1 VKVSEYRWIH
11 ANSIIPTNRSMDKF
25 AKRLEARD
33 VAGTSG
39 NSSADYLVRTTYR
52 SFPPVVPRVS
62 TPRGYEGSEGLG
74 RGRERERERGR
85 KAERPAG
92 RLKYKVAANCSSR
105 RIYGRRRIFADF
117 PRGFPP
123 RAPISRTARLRPII
137 PPRTQFTRDSL
148 RSRSPLSSASLAL
161 QLDVNEIIDSV

>member
-1 VKVSEYRWIH
+1 
-11 ANSIIPTNRSMDKF
+11 MDKF

-74 RGRERERERGR
+74 RERERERERGR
-85 KAERPAG
+85 AAG
-92 RLKYKVAANCSSR
+92 RTIKIQSCSELFIST
-105 RIYGRRRIFADF
+105 YLWPAPDF
-117 PRGFPP
+117 CGFFTSFFTG
-123 RAPISRTARLRPII
+123 PISRTAVRPII
-137 PPRTQFTRDSL
+137 PPRMQFTRDSL
-148 RSRSPLSSASLAL
+148 RSVLCNTL
-161 QLDVNEIIDSV
+161 QPDVNETIDSV